1 MLHTLSVI
9 AGRTFVF
16 KDFLKYL
23 DLAIQVDAE
32 ERGEDGVC
40 YYFHREKESTTL
52 YAIVDEGKGE
62 LSLCMDGLASYADYK
77 FFPYL
82 ADCLHQFLNR
92 SPLTVDGQPVFD
104 FCNEEWMAE
113 AIGEEIAGLKSV
125 LSIAP
130 RYYLTLPFRPY
141 SYVSKEMLAEYGVS
155 LHSSTPRIYGY
166 IQFLMKQH
174 RIKEATEEEL
184 ASDRQ
189 LEDQEFTVDVP
200 QHVSIGRVKSW
211 QLDGAE
217 TWESFAEEDIRML
230 LELGEGFRHGKKVE
244 GVVLNDLGT
253 LFQEGIGV
261 AQDGD
266 RAAYWFREAI
276 RLGER
281 WYAPSNLGDL
291 YRKGCGAL
299 APSLTEAFKAYCV
312 SEDPYA
318 HYRIGQA
325 YEEGWTGAPDMDKAM
340 EWYRRAADE
349 RHHLAVRRL
358 KQAQA

>member
-1 MLHTLSVI
+1 
-9 AGRTFVF
+9 
-16 KDFLKYL
+16 
-23 DLAIQVDAE
+23 
-32 ERGEDGVC
+32 
-40 YYFHREKESTTL
+40 
-52 YAIVDEGKGE
+52 
-62 LSLCMDGLASYADYK
+62 
-77 FFPYL
+77 
-82 ADCLHQFLNR
+82 
-92 SPLTVDGQPVFD
+92 
-104 FCNEEWMAE
+104 
-113 AIGEEIAGLKSV
+113 
-125 LSIAP
+125 
-130 RYYLTLPFRPY
+130 
-141 SYVSKEMLAEYGVS
+141 MLAEYGVS

-174 RIKEATEEEL
+174 RMKEATEEEL

-217 TWESFAEEDIRML
+217 TWESFAAEDVRML

-349 RHHLAVRRL
+349 RHHLAIRRL
-358 KQAQA
+358 KQVQA